1 MCKDI
6 WCQIAELSI
15 NTWKILFLIIILIK
29 IILMPTILF
38 ELKSQNTTNFLIRRN
53 LFNVHISP
61 CIRRNLCNFHI
72 SPCFTFPPAHWL
84 FWPSSI
90 QAGFYLISFSQT
102 FQESLE
108 MFFSWMCLRMILSHH
123 LGLNLEVT
131 SQKSPTVHLTK
142 VVWSHR
148 HHSITVSDNLLTLHD
163 FVFISMYCL
172 LH

>member
-1 MCKDI
+1 MHKDV
-6 WCQIAELSI
+6 WCQIAELFI
-15 NTWKILFLIIILIK
+15 VTWIILIILLIK
-29 IILMPTILF
+29 IILMPIILS
-38 ELKSQNTTNFLIRRN
+38 ELKSKKITDFLIRRN
-53 LFNVHISP
+53 LFNFHISP

-72 SPCFTFPPAHWL
+72 SPCITFPPVHWL
-84 FWPSSI
+84 SWPSSI

-108 MFFSWMCLRMILSHH
+108 MLFSRMCSRMILFQN
-123 LGLNLEVT
+123 LGLSLEVT